1 MKTKTLILI
10 ISSVIV
16 GIGIFYGVG
25 SGAFHAFPTNQAKAN
40 SYKSNPSFGKQIDD
54 KNLDTIYLAGGCFW
68 GLEEYFQRI
77 NGVVDVTSGYANGNI
92 ENPTYQDVSHKKT
105 GFAETIEI
113 KYDPTKTDLT
123 ELLLYYFKVID
134 PTSLNKQGNDVGEQ
148 YRTGIYYTN
157 ENSLDEINKV
167 IEVEQKK
174 YDKPIVVEVLPLKN
188 FYKAED
194 YHQDYLKNH
203 KGGYCHIDLNEAN
216 TGVERDP
223 SLVSHNPYARPA
235 DDVLKK
241 TLTDQQYNVTQN
253 GATDRAYSHEYDKL
267 DEKGIYVDVVTGEPL
282 FSSTDKYDAG
292 CGWPSFTKPIEK
304 GHIREYLDTSFGMKR
319 TEVKS
324 YGGGSHL
331 GHVFND
337 GPADK
342 GGMRYCINGSSLRF
356 VPVDKMQ
363 EEGYGD
369 LLYLFN

>member
-1 MKTKTLILI
+1 MKTKSLTLII
-10 ISSVIV
+10 VSVLVALGMI
-16 GIGIFYGVG
+16 YAYTRWQTEENTYQ
-25 SGAFHAFPTNQAKAN
+25 SN
-40 SYKSNPSFGKQIDD
+40 STFGKQLDD

-77 NGVVDVTSGYANGNI
+77 DGVVDVTSGYANGNI
-92 ENPTYQDVSHKKT
+92 ENPTYNDVSHKNT

-123 ELLLYYFKVID
+123 ELLLYYFKIID
-134 PTSLNKQGNDVGEQ
+134 PTSINKQGNDVGSQ
-148 YRTGIYYTN
+148 YRTGIYYTD
-157 ENSLDEINKV
+157 EKSVDEINKV

-194 YHQDYLKNH
+194 YHQDYLRKH
-203 KGGYCHIDLNEAN
+203 KGGYCHIDLNEAT

-223 SLVSHNPYARPA
+223 SLVKLNPYARPS
-235 DDVLKK
+235 DDILKK
-241 TLTDQQYNVTQN
+241 TLTEQQYNVTQK
-253 GATDRAYSHEYDKL
+253 GATDRAFSHEYDKHN
-267 DEKGIYVDVVTGEPL
+267 EKGIYVDVVTGEPL
-282 FSSTDKYDAG
+282 FSSEDKYDAG

-304 GHIREYLDTSFGMKR
+304 SHIREYLDTSFGMNR

-324 YGGGSHL
+324 AGGGSHL

-337 GPADK
+337 GPRDK

-356 VPVDKMQ
+356 VPLDKMAA
-363 EEGYGD
+363 EGYGD
-369 LLYLFN
+369 YLYLFK

>member
-1 MKTKTLILI
+1 MKTKSLTLIV
-10 ISSVIV
+10 ISVLV
-16 GIGIFYGVG
+16 ALGLAY
-25 SGAFHAFPTNQAKAN
+25 AYTRRQAEEHALQ
-40 SYKSNPSFGKQIDD
+40 SNTSFGKQIDD
-54 KNLDTIYLAGGCFW
+54 ENLETIYLAGGCFW

-77 NGVVDVTSGYANGNI
+77 DGVVDVTSGYANGNI
-92 ENPTYQDVSHKKT
+92 ENPTYNDVSHKNT

-113 KYDPTKTDLT
+113 KYDPTKIDLT

-134 PTSLNKQGNDVGEQ
+134 PTSVNKQGNDIGSQ
-148 YRTGIYYTN
+148 YRTGIYYTD
-157 ENSLDEINKV
+157 EKSVDEINKV

-194 YHQDYLKNH
+194 YHQDYLRKH
-203 KGGYCHIDLNEAN
+203 KGGYCHIDLDEASK
-216 TGVERDP
+216 GVERDP
-223 SLVSHNPYARPA
+223 SLVKSNPYARPS
-235 DDVLKK
+235 DDVLKQ
-241 TLTDQQYNVTQN
+241 TLTEQQYNVTQK
-253 GATDRAYSHEYDKL
+253 GATDRAFSHEYDKH
-267 DEKGIYVDVVTGEPL
+267 DEKGIYVDIVTGEPL

-304 GHIREYLDTSFGMKR
+304 SHIREYLDTSFGMKR

-324 YGGGSHL
+324 AGGGSHL

-337 GPADK
+337 GPRDA

-356 VPVDKMQ
+356 VPLDKMA

-369 LLYLFN
+369 YLYLFQ